1 MDASKIYQVAITL
14 VPGIGNMLARQL
26 TTYCGSA
33 REVFSANKKKLTQI
47 PGIGQKIANSIHSH
61 SVLWKAEQV
70 ISKCEKDKIRILHY
84 TDEQYPWRLKQLYDS
99 PVILYFKGNADL
111 NPTKA
116 ISIVGT
122 RRISSYGQRITEQIV
137 SDLRKHNA
145 TIISGL
151 AYGVDHLAHTQALR
165 IGLPTI
171 GVIAGGMDN
180 IYPALH
186 IKTANRML
194 YQGGIIAEN
203 EPEIVPEA
211 HFFPERNRIIAGLSD
226 GVIIVEAAK
235 KGGALITA
243 EFANN
248 YNREVFAVPGQIGQY
263 YSTGCNNL
271 IKSHKASIYTS
282 ISDVEYILNWDP
294 VEPKTE
300 GNIKIPT
307 DLSIPEKKII
317 GVLQQNFD
325 GILIDD
331 LSWKSQIPLNQIAS
345 HLLNLEFRGY
355 VKALPGKKFILK
367 K

>member
-1 MDASKIYQVAITL
+1 MDASKIYQVAISL
-14 VPGIGNMLARQL
+14 VPGIGNLLARQL
-26 TTYCGSA
+26 ISYRGSA
-33 REVFSANKKKLTQI
+33 REVFTASKKKLTQI
-47 PGIGQKIANSIHSH
+47 PGIGHKIADSIHNR
-61 SVLWKAEQV
+61 SVLRNAEQV
-70 ISKCEKDKIRILHY
+70 IFKCETEGIRILHY
-84 TDEQYPWRLKQLYDS
+84 TDINYPRRLKQLYDA

-111 NPTKA
+111 NPPKA

-122 RRISSYGQRITEQIV
+122 RRITSYGQRITEQIV
-137 SDLRKHNA
+137 SDLKKHNP

-151 AYGVDHLAHTQALR
+151 AYGVDHLAHSQALR
-165 IGLPTI
+165 VGLPTI
-171 GVIAGGMDN
+171 GVIAGGMNN

-194 YQGGIIAEN
+194 KQGGIISEN
-203 EPEIVPEA
+203 QPEVVPEA

-226 GVIIVEAAK
+226 AVIIVEAAK

-263 YSTGCNNL
+263 YSRGCNNL
-271 IKSHKASIYTS
+271 IKIHKASIYTS
-282 ISDVEYILNWDP
+282 ISDIEYILNWDP
-294 VEPKTE
+294 VKVKSEDNLTKL
-300 GNIKIPT
+300 T

-317 GVLQQNFD
+317 GVLQQCID

-345 HLLNLEFRGY
+345 HLLNLEFRGH

-367 K
+367 S